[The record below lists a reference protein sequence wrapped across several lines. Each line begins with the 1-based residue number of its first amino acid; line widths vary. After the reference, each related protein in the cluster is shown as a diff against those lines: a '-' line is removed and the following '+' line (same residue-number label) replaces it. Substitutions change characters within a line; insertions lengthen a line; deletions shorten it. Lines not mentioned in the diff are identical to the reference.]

1 MGKENCARSVRLQRS
16 VRLGRL
22 GAQQARLLC
31 GRQRALLVPAAQ
43 PVVLLQL
50 LRRALVPRPAPE
62 TPQGFARL
70 GSPFPHA
77 ACTRSC

>member
-1 MGKENCARSVRLQRS
+1 
-16 VRLGRL
+16 
-22 GAQQARLLC
+22 
-31 GRQRALLVPAAQ
+31 
-43 PVVLLQL
+43 
-50 LRRALVPRPAPE
+50 VPRPAPE